1 MFRTADA
8 ILRSPLPLRPDG
20 STARGLLA
28 YLPHILAF
36 GLLYG
41 AAMGTFSG
49 FTGERMLQVVYSGVK
64 VPLLLLVTFFI
75 ALPSFF
81 VLNTLMGLRADFTYV
96 LRALMATQAG
106 LTIVLC
112 SLFPLTLLWYR
123 SSDNYN
129 AAILFNALMFAVA
142 SIAAQGLMRRYYRPL
157 IARSARHRTMLRA
170 WLLIYAFVGI
180 QMGWVLRPFIG
191 DPTGPTEFF
200 RQGAWG
206 NAYIQIIHIA
216 TRAVK

>member
-1 MFRTADA
+1 MLSSADA
-8 ILRSPLPLRPDG
+8 ILRAELPL
-20 STARGLLA
+20 ARDASSVRAIFG
-28 YLPHILAF
+28 YLPHIIAF

-49 FTGERMLQVVYSGVK
+49 FWGERTLQVVYSAVK
-64 VPLLLLVTFFI
+64 VPLLLLVTFFV

-81 VLNTLMGLRADFTYV
+81 VLNTIMGLRQDFAYV
-96 LRALMATQAG
+96 MRALMATQAG

-112 SLFPLTLLWYR
+112 SLCPMTLLWYR
-123 SSDNYN
+123 SSENYN

-142 SIAAQGLMRRYYRPL
+142 SIAAQWLLRRYYRPL
-157 IARSARHRTMLRA
+157 IARSKRHRTMLRV

-191 DPTGPTEFF
+191 HPDAPVQFF
-200 RQGAWG
+200 RYRAWG
-206 NAYIQIIHIA
+206 NAYIEVIHIA
-216 TRAVK
+216 MRAVR